1 MDYKHSKML
10 GDDGIR
16 IPFNCDQGF
25 EEYYLVYVGKTPYEH
40 ERHLDKVVCARGPLT
55 EEEHVFCKKTPKD
68 ICWKDQAG
76 WPNPGDSIPSQEH
89 MSLKEQIKEGSKIKK
104 SKKSK

>member
-10 GDDGIR
+10 GDDYIR

-25 EEYYLVYVGKTPYEH
+25 EEYYLIFVGKTPYEN

-55 EEEHVFCKKTPKD
+55 EAEHARCKKTPKD
-68 ICWKDQAG
+68 VCWKDEDPTYVA
-76 WPNPGDSIPSQEH
+76 
-89 MSLKEQIKEGSKIKK
+89 KEEKKETKK
-104 SKKSK
+104 SKK